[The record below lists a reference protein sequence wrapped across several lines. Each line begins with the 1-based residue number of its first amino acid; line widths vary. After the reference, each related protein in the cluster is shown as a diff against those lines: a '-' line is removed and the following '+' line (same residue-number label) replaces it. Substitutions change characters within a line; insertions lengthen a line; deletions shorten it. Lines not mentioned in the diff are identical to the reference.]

1 MLLQHRKFI
10 TIHTFVIAKCIFQI
24 DAIEAADYPAEIH
37 VVTTKDGYIL
47 KLHRIP
53 DPALQKVAD
62 YSAEQLDPSSSNN
75 QLDGFRGVVLLMHGL
90 FSTAADFVVT
100 GPENGLSF
108 VLADAGYDVWM
119 GNARGTRFSRKNL
132 NLSPKDAAFWNF
144 RYVPEIL

>member
-1 MLLQHRKFI
+1 MNTVPNRGEFIAVHSNTPFCFRKLVLQL
-10 TIHTFVIAKCIFQI
+10 

-53 DPALQKVAD
+53 DPALQKDAD
-62 YSAEQLDPSSSNN
+62 YSAEQLASSSSN
-75 QLDGFRGVVLLMHGL
+75 GFRGVVLLMHGL
-90 FSTAADFVVT
+90 FSSAADFVIT
-100 GPENGLSF
+100 GPENGLAF

-132 NLSPKDAAFWNF
+132 NISPKDPAFWDF
-144 RYVPEIL
+144 R